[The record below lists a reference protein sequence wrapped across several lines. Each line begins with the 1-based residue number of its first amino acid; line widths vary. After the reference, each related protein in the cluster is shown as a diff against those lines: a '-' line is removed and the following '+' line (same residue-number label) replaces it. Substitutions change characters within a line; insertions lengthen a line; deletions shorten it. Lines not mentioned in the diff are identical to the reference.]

1 MFIFHHHVGKTGW
14 ARGFALNEATRRFLR
29 EIRNDNR
36 SGASEITERA
46 AECLIA
52 FLDNF
57 EGRTHQD
64 FVKEL
69 QGVGLEITRAQ
80 PAMAPLFN
88 LVNSVLLTAEETR
101 DLKACRVA
109 VKEKARDFMRTLEKG
124 WKAMADFAVDLV
136 RESSTIL
143 VHSYSATLYRILL
156 ALQDQRRGFS
166 VICTES
172 RPLLEGVTLARR
184 LAEKDIPVRL
194 VVDAAA
200 FQLLQQVDL
209 VFVGADTISPAGV
222 INKIGTRGL
231 AMAAQ
236 CQDVPFYVLAG
247 TEKCLPMDDHV
258 KLEREMRPR
267 DEILEGDEPIKVLNF
282 YFDRTPLDLVSG
294 VVTERGVVEARG
306 LQEYFG
312 NLKIHRVLTDRQGKR
327 R

>member
-1 MFIFHHHVGKTGW
+1 M
-14 ARGFALNEATRRFLR
+14 
-29 EIRNDNR
+29 
-36 SGASEITERA
+36 
-46 AECLIA
+46 
-52 FLDNF
+52 
-57 EGRTHQD
+57 
-64 FVKEL
+64 KEL
-69 QGVGLEITRAQ
+69 QRVGLEIIKAQ

-88 LVNSVLLTAEETR
+88 LINNVLLTAEGTG

-109 VKEKARDFMRTLEKG
+109 VKERARDFTRGPEKG
-124 WKAMADFAVDLV
+124 WEAMADFAGDLA
-136 RESSTIL
+136 REGSTIL

-156 ALQDQRRGFS
+156 ALQDRGRRFS

-184 LAEKDIPVRL
+184 LAEKGIHVRL

-209 VFVGADTISPAGV
+209 VFVGADTISPGGV

-247 TEKCLPMDDHV
+247 TEKCLPMDAPV
-258 KLEREMRPR
+258 ELEKEMRPAG
-267 DEILEGDEPIKVLNF
+267 EVLEGDEPLEVLNF

-294 VVTERGVVEARG
+294 VVTEIGVMEPRG

-312 NLKIHRVLTDRQGKR
+312 DLKIHRALTDWQGMCR
-327 R
+327 